1 MNFFIKNL
9 FLSKE
14 KLEFSTNSHE
24 DYYKDYNEKIKLFHE
39 ELNKTIN
46 YFNIDLNKQTDLD
59 IKTHGFNLN
68 SEKFGIVSNNIK
80 IGTFDN
86 KEQVFK
92 CVQINPYLKPI
103 DFENNNIS
111 NKIDLQQIKKEEK
124 IDYELNKVFDI
135 NIDFGDFSELNLDT
149 DDKLKSKYI
158 LAEPSGLFGL
168 FHLAYAN
175 HKNIFIRPDDLWF
188 HIVLQLQM
196 LIDNNPEEVRDC
208 FVEHKGKKEINIDI
222 NMYSKESFIDFI
234 TGSNLQMKNNVK
246 NDFVQITNTIFS
258 TTSNFDLT
266 LSKISTMCAMKHY
279 FSFTCSETCGIRN
292 IFFGGKLED
301 WVKIKTNLV
310 LIANYQKE
318 ILSNYI
324 NKVIPIVD
332 KFIEAIETKPDIE
345 FFNKVMRED
354 ASLAGEFSLGYGD
367 GSEITKYVD
376 GWIRDLYSSMNNSNR
391 LLPSDFEE
399 YKCDCDFELEK
410 CDGTKQ
416 TKTISTSTGI
426 GFKFH
431 EDSDGFSLVKAWW
444 VCDKVNRS
452 ESSWNLMNFV

>member
-1 MNFFIKNL
+1 MNFLNNI
-9 FLSKE
+9 FLS
-14 KLEFSTNSHE
+14 HE
-24 DYYKDYNEKIKLFHE
+24 DYNEKIKLFHE
-39 ELNKTIN
+39 EFNKTIN
-46 YFNIDLNKQTDLD
+46 DFNIDLNKQTDLD

-68 SEKFGIVSNNIK
+68 YEKFGISNNIK
-80 IGTFDN
+80 TGTFDN

-103 DFENNNIS
+103 DFENNKIS
-111 NKIDLQQIKKEEK
+111 NEIDLNEIKNK
-124 IDYELNKVFDI
+124 IKINYELNKVVEV
-135 NIDFGDFSELNLDT
+135 NTDFGDFMELNLDT
-149 DDKLKSKYI
+149 DNKLSSKYI
-158 LAEPSGLFGL
+158 LSEPSGLFGL
-168 FHLAYAN
+168 FHLAYAD

-196 LIDNNPEEVRDC
+196 LIDNNAEELRDC
-208 FVEHKGKKEINIDI
+208 FVEHKGKKEINIGIDK
-222 NMYSKESFIDFI
+222 YSKESFIDFI
-234 TGSNLQMKNNVK
+234 TGSNYQMNNDVK

-279 FSFTCSETCGIRN
+279 FSFSCIESCGIRN

-301 WVKIKTNLV
+301 WVKIKSNLISITNY
-310 LIANYQKE
+310 NKE

-324 NKVIPIVD
+324 NKLIPIVD

-354 ASLAGEFSLGYGD
+354 ARLAGKFSLGYGD

-376 GWIRDLYSSMNNSNR
+376 GWIRDLYSSMKNTNR

-399 YKCDCDFELEK
+399 YKCDCEFELEK
-410 CDGTKQ
+410 YDGTKQ

-444 VCDKVNRS
+444 VLDKIDN
-452 ESSWNLMNFV
+452 